1 MENENVSFQ
10 DINSL
15 VDNFANEY
23 YQRHGHLPMFYIVE
37 RFLKKELSS
46 NRLIESANAMY
57 SLFSDS
63 SCYCKI
69 QTVAHNLNL
78 SKERVRQLGRKFI
91 LYVLKQDYSYCPNP
105 AMMKTLF
112 TNVNYWKYIVKK
124 SVKHK
129 ALSKLYVREILQDE
143 NTELNEDFAIIVL
156 ASLLRNHFKLIGTSP
171 FIKTKRTNNYWKN
184 LYLINNDV
192 ASIFDFDKFIEM
204 AYYYE
209 YGSDAYILCRIDEYA
224 EKYFKNAWN
233 IEKYIPYVQDVS
245 PIIGAMFINELNKK
259 VDVNN
264 RIALRGK
271 RKLIEDV
278 IYDILS
284 KSKGSMSVDD
294 LFNYVNFIFCD
305 KIKKKASILQAVRT
319 DNRLFISNKMV
330 SKK

>member
-184 LYLINNDV
+184 LYLTCWRN
-192 ASIFDFDKFIEM
+192 
-204 AYYYE
+204 
-209 YGSDAYILCRIDEYA
+209 
-224 EKYFKNAWN
+224 
-233 IEKYIPYVQDVS
+233 
-245 PIIGAMFINELNKK
+245 
-259 VDVNN
+259 
-264 RIALRGK
+264 
-271 RKLIEDV
+271 
-278 IYDILS
+278 
-284 KSKGSMSVDD
+284 
-294 LFNYVNFIFCD
+294 
-305 KIKKKASILQAVRT
+305 
-319 DNRLFISNKMV
+319 
-330 SKK
+330 